1 MSSDAWRV
9 LMRSGRIAVLSS
21 VVCLYACF
29 SSGGSNYTPPDSG
42 PSNDNHV
49 RCAALEGTCRS
60 PSDGCTSN
68 TTEEFQCDSETICCV
83 PYTPIDAE
91 PGPDSEGDAPTGDA
105 GRTDGDASS
114 GTGDSSPDAPS
125 ESSFLDSARDA
136 AGGADASE

>member
-21 VVCLYACF
+21 VICLYACF
-29 SSGGSNYTPPDSG
+29 SSGDGNYTPPDSG
-42 PSNDNHV
+42 SDDHV
-49 RCAALEGTCRS
+49 RCAALEGTCLS
-60 PSDGCTSN
+60 PSDGCTAN
-68 TTEEFQCDSETICCV
+68 TTPVFQCDSETICCV

-91 PGPDSEGDAPTGDA
+91 PGPDSEGDGPTGDA
-105 GRTDGDASS
+105 GKTDGDAGS
-114 GTGDSSPDAPS
+114 GTVDSSPDAPP